1 MPRFF
6 KQTLILLLLG
16 FIYLSS
22 PLVLQA
28 QYDPPSPLPS
38 GDPPPGSCDTIGCG
52 SWCNCGSFWCD
63 IADPP
68 HWTYLCCTPTCAAGG
83 ATQCEQRPQCD
94 NPGFCSTADDCFVD
108 DDPFHRCGDVSGGL
122 DCLILPHCDNGECW
136 FECRCTGGE
145 GEPPLNGSENPSFNC
160 ESPDSCDWPVCPVRI
175 TDDTGQD
182 ASCDIT
188 FKDFVFTVSDSN
200 GIADIGSIYFGLWP
214 GADLDGT
221 DPYPTFP
228 DSPGPDNNGVSPTKY
243 PGCGAIGGDIYED
256 EAHLIDDYTSGW
268 SDTNRPGFFGIRLV
282 PNDNGDGALFSVANN
297 SATAPGVCPWS
308 GYSSSGDMSN
318 ITGTAT
324 VKDLNGQ
331 TYIEPAP
338 EDPNN
343 TIRVH
348 LRIEFADVPV
358 QNTGFAYHGN
368 WNNFMMVHDEGGI
381 FQYGNPAQWEETDC
395 GLVCIALNPICA
407 DLASPPDG
415 SEIGINQ
422 ALLQWND
429 TSCWR
434 TDCAGDTTDDEY
446 NVYFQAGTKDG
457 LVAPGNLKCT
467 RTRDD
472 IEGEIEGELGQRAC
486 QIDPGELTHSETYY
500 WTAVPNNGLGD
511 CTNPPVWSFTVA
523 SRPWW
528 QVSGGDVHAE
538 GQVGTSIPNSCSGAC
553 LPYLMV
559 NDALSSQHGVLS
571 YGIDYDLGSEVPF
584 DPPCTTSPCH
594 IAEGDNDWNAN
605 SSYGGIQY
613 DYDWWVDHLAEETQ
627 ADWGGGDLA
636 GQSGIKNLTGGNISG
651 NVGNNQLVLL
661 RSGNV
666 NITGDITVTS
676 PGFLMVVASGTIT
689 VSDNDVSS
697 VQGIFIGQTI
707 DAGDEIGDEAAL
719 EVQGSWI
726 GWGSIDLDGRD
737 FEGVLNN
744 DTPVMTFIFRPDFI
758 INAPDYVKRSYIRS
772 WQQVPG

>member
-16 FIYLSS
+16 FIYLSF
-22 PLVLQA
+22 PFVLQA
-28 QYDPPSPLPS
+28 QYDPPSPPPVSEDPPS
-38 GDPPPGSCDTIGCG
+38 GTCYTGSCAPDCE
-52 SWCNCGSFWCD
+52 CGSFFCD
-63 IADPP
+63 ARGEQ
-68 HWTYLCCTPTCAAGG
+68 TYICCTPTCAAGG
-83 ATQCEQRPQCD
+83 ANACWQRPQCD
-94 NPGFCSTADDCFVD
+94 NTGFCSTADDCYT
-108 DDPFHRCGDVSGGL
+108 DPDYYHACGDISGGL
-122 DCLILPHCDNGECW
+122 DCLILPHCDAGQCW
-136 FECRCTGGE
+136 FECRCAGGD
-145 GEPPLNGSENPSFNC
+145 GDPPPPVTNNPNFNC
-160 ESPDSCDWPVCPVRI
+160 EQPDAWDANKL

-182 ASCDIT
+182 VSCDIT
-188 FKDFVFTVSDSN
+188 FKDFIFTVADAS
-200 GIADIGSIYFGLWP
+200 GIANLNTIWFGIWSTNS
-214 GADLDGT
+214 LDGIS
-221 DPYPTFP
+221 PFP
-228 DSPGPDNNGVSPTKY
+228 ESAGPDNNGMSPTKY
-243 PGCGAIGGDIYED
+243 PNCGTDAGDTYED
-256 EAHLIDDYTSGW
+256 EPHLIDNYTPSW
-268 SDTNRPGFFGIRLV
+268 SDTGRPGFVGVVIY
-282 PNDNGDGALFSVANN
+282 PNITGDGASFRISNQSPPN
-297 SATAPGVCPWS
+297 PCPW
-308 GYSSSGDMSN
+308 GGTTGSGDLSN
-318 ITGTAT
+318 AAGTAT
-324 VKDLNGQ
+324 LEDLNN
-331 TYIEPAP
+331 TTFIEPVDA
-338 EDPNN
+338 N

-348 LRIEFADVPV
+348 LRINTTGDFA
-358 QNTGFAYHGN
+358 FHGN
-368 WNNFMMVHDEGGI
+368 FQVFIMVRDDDGN
-381 FQYGNPAQWEETDC
+381 FQYGHAAQWEETDC
-395 GLVCIALNPICA
+395 GLTCITFLPNCT

-429 TSCWR
+429 TPCWG
-434 TDCAGDTTDDEY
+434 TDCVGDTTDDEY
-446 NVYFQAGTKDG
+446 NVYLQAGTDVG
-457 LVAPGNLKCT
+457 LIAPGNLKCT
-467 RTRDD
+467 RTRDG
-472 IEGEIEGELGQRAC
+472 IEGGSEQRVC
-486 QIDPGELTHSETYY
+486 QIDPGELTHDETYY

-511 CTNPPVWSFTVA
+511 CTNPPVWSFTIA

-627 ADWGGGDLA
+627 VDWGGGDLA
-636 GQSGIKNLTGGNISG
+636 AQSGIKNLTGGNISG

-661 RSGNV
+661 RSGDV
-666 NITGDITVTS
+666 NITGDITVAS
-676 PGFLMVVASGTIT
+676 GGFLMVVASGTIT
-689 VSDNDVSS
+689 VSDNAVTS
-697 VQGIFIGQTI
+697 VQGIFIAQTI

-726 GWGSIDLDGRD
+726 GWGTIDLDGRD
-737 FEGVLNN
+737 FDSNLSNN
-744 DTPVMTFIFRPDFI
+744 TPVMTFIFRPDFI